1 MKLQLC
7 DQMETTRGGKRVV
20 RRSLRLRHVWKRP
33 ALMIRTP
40 AGVWAVP
47 RGDRDTG
54 SWVLPAVFVGSPWK
68 HNLSAPT
75 SPSGPR
81 NPIPRAAFLPTPES
95 TKSNRYIQMKYGNR
109 QITRSPN
116 TVHVLWMLIS
126 LLSAVEVLGGKYEA
140 RWTKWDEMW
149 DKPLKN
155 KQEVT
160 ETATS
165 C

>member
-1 MKLQLC
+1 
-7 DQMETTRGGKRVV
+7 
-20 RRSLRLRHVWKRP
+20 
-33 ALMIRTP
+33 
-40 AGVWAVP
+40 
-47 RGDRDTG
+47 
-54 SWVLPAVFVGSPWK
+54 
-68 HNLSAPT
+68 
-75 SPSGPR
+75 
-81 NPIPRAAFLPTPES
+81 
-95 TKSNRYIQMKYGNR
+95 MKYGNR

-116 TVHVLWMLIS
+116 VVPVLWMLIS